1 MRNGVYAV
9 YKGKEYEAGRSV
21 ESNVIVLRSYNPNDV
36 SKGFSLYKGI
46 VYVKRVQ
53 KSELEEVYRITTYAE
68 YKGIKFQAIKED
80 GDKILLSGVIGDYRV
95 FESLGMKMVDK
106 GVYEKWVDKSD
117 VTAIYEEKEPL

>member
-53 KSELEEVYRITTYAE
+53 RSELEEVYRISTFAD
-68 YKGIKFQAIKED
+68 YKGIKLRAMKED
-80 GDKILLSGVIGDYRV
+80 RGKILLVGIVGDYRI

>member
-1 MRNGVYAV
+1 
-9 YKGKEYEAGRSV
+9 
-21 ESNVIVLRSYNPNDV
+21 
-36 SKGFSLYKGI
+36 LYKGI

-53 KSELEEVYRITTYAE
+53 KSELEEVYRISTFAD
-68 YKGIKFQAIKED
+68 YKGIKLRAMKED
-80 GDKILLSGVIGDYRV
+80 RGKILLVGIVGDYRI